1 MNDVNQRSYIFDRC
15 IGKDSMAKVEDM
27 TRPTFNAIKDP
38 FDFLFNQ
45 IHWTK

>member
-1 MNDVNQRSYIFDRC
+1 MNRLYQSGHMIRRC
-15 IGKDSMAKVEDM
+15 IGKDSMAKIEDM
-27 TRPTFNAIKDP
+27 TGSTFNAIKDP